1 MLNMGNESI
10 TKLNEQS
17 RRSLLIINYF
27 LLASHVICLCYFA
40 VRQVREMAVFNV
52 FSVIWFTLQA
62 LLIIYCKP
70 SSRQAGTATYR
81 RVGPGGTKKIKIS
94 YATIG
99 MNMLLELIIHQIL
112 AVLFLGWDA
121 GFQYVFLGLAIPT
134 TIFID
139 DKNFR
144 RINIVKIIVSLGIYL
159 FLFLLQ
165 ATGSYQPKYVLEN
178 DNEMVILNCILVC
191 TTFVVMS
198 LLVLSSYERLEKSV
212 LAHANVLEEENEKF
226 IKMQRHIIDS
236 VAGIIESRDVD
247 TGQHTERTTLYVEA
261 VANILK
267 EQEPYKY
274 ILTEKSIQNM
284 SAATALHDIGKI
296 ATPDAI
302 LNKPG
307 KLTDEEY
314 DIIKEHSNKGG
325 QIIQKTLQ
333 SIEDVDFV
341 NTAYQIA
348 KYHHE
353 RWDGQGYPEGLQ
365 GEEIPLVARIVAVAD
380 VYDALISKRCYKDAY
395 NETKAISIIKSES
408 GRQFDPTVVD
418 AFLKVKETQHI

>member
-1 MLNMGNESI
+1 MHNIENDSVA
-10 TKLNEQS
+10 KLNEQS
-17 RRSLLIINYF
+17 RRNLLIMNYC
-27 LLASHVICLCYFA
+27 LLASHVVCLAYFT
-40 VRQVREMAVFNV
+40 VRQIHEMAIINI
-52 FSVIWFTLQA
+52 FSVCWFVLQA
-62 LLIIYCKP
+62 LLIIFFKP
-70 SSRQAGTATYR
+70 VYRQAAPVSRQEPGR
-81 RVGPGGTKKIKIS
+81 RKPFRLSYTMVGV
-94 YATIG
+94 
-99 MNMLLELIIHQIL
+99 NMLLELILHQIM
-112 AVLFLGWDA
+112 AVIYLGWDV
-121 GFQYVFLGLAIPT
+121 GFQYVLLGLAVPFT
-134 TIFID
+134 VFFND
-139 DKNFR
+139 NKFR
-144 RINIVKIIVSLGIYL
+144 KVNVLKIVISLGTYL
-159 FLFLLQ
+159 ILFLLN

-178 DNEMVILNCILVC
+178 QNEVIIVNCILFC
-191 TTFVVMS
+191 TTFVMIS

-212 LAHANVLEEENEKF
+212 LTHASVLKEENEKF

-261 VANILK
+261 VANVLK
-267 EQEPYKY
+267 EQEEFKD
-274 ILTEKSIQNM
+274 ILTEKNIQNM

-307 KLTDEEY
+307 KLTEEEY

-325 QIIQKTLQ
+325 QIIQKTLH

-353 RWDGQGYPEGLQ
+353 RWDGKGYPEGLK

-380 VYDALISKRCYKDAY
+380 VYDALVSKRCYKDAF
-395 NETKAISIIKSES
+395 EEAKALAIIKSES
-408 GRQFDPTVVD
+408 GHQFDPLVVG
-418 AFLKVKETQHI
+418 AFLKVKEAQT